1 MDATRP
7 TVRAIYATEGE
18 SRMNTSQ
25 LKSQIVPILHLVG
38 LALVVVAALKF
49 GGVRISFG
57 GNVTET
63 ALVGI
68 GLLLAR

>member
-1 MDATRP
+1 
-7 TVRAIYATEGE
+7 
-18 SRMNTSQ
+18 MNTSQ
-25 LKSQIVPILHLVG
+25 LKSQIVPVLHLVG

-68 GLLLAR
+68 GLLLAK

>member
-1 MDATRP
+1 
-7 TVRAIYATEGE
+7 
-18 SRMNTSQ
+18 MNTSQ

-57 GNVTET
+57 GRREDLERPGVRKLVEMWK
-63 ALVGI
+63 ALE
-68 GLLLAR
+68 AREMAEA

>member
-1 MDATRP
+1 
-7 TVRAIYATEGE
+7 
-18 SRMNTSQ
+18 MNTSQ

-38 LALVVVAALKF
+38 LALVVVASLKF

-57 GNVTET
+57 GGVQET

-68 GLLLAR
+68 GLLLAK